1 MRLEGDDLF
10 SSVELGP
17 QQSADRRAKAHHIG
31 TDQGHQL
38 RQGRRFE
45 VSL

>member
-1 MRLEGDDLF
+1 MRLEGDAFF
-10 SSVELGP
+10 SPVELGP
-17 QQSADRRAKAHHIG
+17 QQSADRRTKAHHIG
-31 TDQGHQL
+31 TDQDHQL